1 MTIDVRKWYEKE
13 WDTIII
19 RIVIF
24 PVALMVAPFLWLRDA
39 FQKRQ
44 KD

>member
-1 MTIDVRKWYEKE
+1 MTIDDRKWYEKE

-19 RIVIF
+19 TILIY
-24 PVALMVAPFLWLRDA
+24 PVAVVISPLFWLKDA